1 MHEATQRL
9 VTDVKTVAADAR
21 ELIAATADQTAEHIS
36 VARDKASAR
45 LADVSMKAQM
55 ALDQART
62 RVRAA
67 DDYVHDSPWAFIGAA
82 ALLGALVGFIVSRR

>member
-21 ELIAATADQTAEHIS
+21 ELIAATADQTAEQIAA
-36 VARDKASAR
+36 ARDRASAS
-45 LADVSMKAQM
+45 LAHVCRKAQV
-55 ALDQART
+55 ALDGART

-67 DDYVHDSPWAFIGAA
+67 DRYAHDSPWGLIGAA
-82 ALLGALVGFIVSRR
+82 AVLGAFVGFVVSRR